1 LSILEDRDM
10 LPLRREADLL
20 VEELADETV
29 VYDRAR
35 NKAHCLN
42 QSAALVWRHC
52 DGRTTIAQMAAILHT
67 KLGLPADAAVVR
79 LALDRLACCHLLQ
92 DTSRADEIRASR
104 RDLIR
109 KFGVAAVALPVV
121 MTILAPTAGA
131 AGSGTTTA
139 LCVSCVG
146 VGLPCI
152 NVPGSTCLPEGQL
165 GQCRCK

>member
-1 LSILEDRDM
+1 M

-29 VYDRAR
+29 VYDRTR

-52 DGRTTIAQMAAILHT
+52 DGRTTIAQMAAILHAQ
-67 KLGLPADAAVVR
+67 LGLPGDAAVVR
-79 LALDRLACCHLLQ
+79 LALDRLARCHLLQ
-92 DTSRADEIRASR
+92 DTSRANEVRASR

-121 MTILAPTAGA
+121 MTILAPTAA
-131 AGSGTTTA
+131 TAGSGTTSA
-139 LCVSCVG
+139 LCVKCVG

-152 NVPGSTCLPEGQL
+152 NVQGSTCLPEGQP